1 MAKKKFM
8 LNAPKKITFWV
19 AIALGVIGVVG
30 QIVPVGIVQT
40 LAPWILALGWLLL
53 ALGCFVKGL

>member
-30 QIVPVGIVQT
+30 QIVPIGIVQT
-40 LAPWILALGWLLL
+40 LAP
-53 ALGCFVKGL
+53 